1 MVVGREFSH
10 IFPSTPR
17 NGGGGRGSRVDAHVS
32 NMRSSLPS
40 SIGSGETLFI
50 MMIPKTSP
58 IMPCESECDDW
69 SIERDLTKLS
79 LPCK

>member
-17 NGGGGRGSRVDAHVS
+17 NGGGGFGSRADVLVS
-32 NMRSSLPS
+32 NMKSSPPN
-40 SIGSGETLFI
+40 SIGASETLFI
-50 MMIPKTSP
+50 MMIPKIPP

>member
-17 NGGGGRGSRVDAHVS
+17 NGGGGLGSRVDALVLS
-32 NMRSSLPS
+32 MKSSPPNS
-40 SIGSGETLFI
+40 TGTSETLFI
-50 MMIPKTSP
+50 MMIPKTPP